1 MLYVTS
7 LLELHFLFFVFF
19 ISRVLLDKMVAL
31 DLLAPVDPEDSLE
44 LWDSPDPRELL

>member
-7 LLELHFLFFVFF
+7 LLELHFLFCFF

>member
-1 MLYVTS
+1 MLYVT
-7 LLELHFLFFVFF
+7 HFIFCFVFF